1 MPTWTPGVPARVRG
15 DGVSVL
21 RTVHPAWRWV
31 YPPFL
36 ALTAAST
43 VILFAVATE
52 TDDTF
57 AWTVQ
62 PAVSAAFLGAGYA
75 SGFVLIA
82 LTTRVRVWAGAR
94 IALVTVFAFVLCT
107 LATTLA
113 HLDRFH
119 FGRGGL
125 AGAAAW
131 LWLVVYLVVPVGM
144 GVAFWLQR
152 GVPGDDPPVRHPLPT
167 ALTVLLGVQAVV
179 LVVVGAAILVDPER
193 VAGGWPWVLTPLT
206 GRAVGAWCLPLGLAA
221 ALAVRERDAWRLR
234 AAAVTYVVLGVLHA
248 TVLVR
253 FRDDIAWDRWGTWA
267 YLAVLASM
275 VVAGTWGWAL
285 GVGAAPPGAGADRP
299 ASTAGGT
306 VGA

>member
-1 MPTWTPGVPARVRG
+1 M
-15 DGVSVL
+15 SVL

-43 VILFAVATE
+43 VILFAIATE

-82 LTTRVRVWAGAR
+82 LTTREHLWSGAR
-94 IALVTVFAFVLCT
+94 IALVTVLAFVLCT
-107 LATTLA
+107 VATTLA

-119 FGRGGL
+119 FGRSGL

-131 LWLVVYLVVPVGM
+131 LWLVVYLVVPVAM
-144 GVAFWLQR
+144 GVAFWFQYR
-152 GVPGDDPPVRHPLPT
+152 VPGHDPAVQRPLPMVARV
-167 ALTVLLGVQAVV
+167 ALVVQAVV
-179 LVVVGAAILVDPER
+179 LVLAGVALLVDPER
-193 VAGGWPWVLTPLT
+193 VAEGWPWALTPLT
-206 GRAVGAWCLPLGLAA
+206 ARAVGAWCLPLGLAA

-253 FRDDIAWDRWGTWA
+253 FHDDIAWDRSGTWA

-275 VVAGTWGWAL
+275 VVVGAWGWVL
-285 GVGAAPPGAGADRP
+285 GRGAAPATLPR
-299 ASTAGGT
+299 SV
-306 VGA
+306 VGHSEG

>member
-1 MPTWTPGVPARVRG
+1 M
-15 DGVSVL
+15 SVL

-43 VILFAVATE
+43 VILFAIATE

-82 LTTRVRVWAGAR
+82 LTTREHLWSGAR
-94 IALVTVFAFVLCT
+94 IALVTVLAFVLCT
-107 LATTLA
+107 VATTLA

-119 FGRGGL
+119 FGRSGL

-131 LWLVVYLVVPVGM
+131 LWLAVYLVVPVAM

-152 GVPGDDPPVRHPLPT
+152 RVPGRDPAVQRPLPIAARA
-167 ALTVLLGVQAVV
+167 ALAVQAVV
-179 LVVVGAAILVDPER
+179 LVVVGAALLVDPES
-193 VAGGWPWVLTPLT
+193 VAAGWPWALTPLT

-221 ALAVRERDAWRLR
+221 AMAVVERDAWRLR

-253 FRDDIAWDRWGTWA
+253 FHDDIAWDRRGTWA

-275 VVAGTWGWAL
+275 VVVGAWGWAL
-285 GVGAAPPGAGADRP
+285 GQGLAPPEISGARPGP
-299 ASTAGGT
+299 ASGG
-306 VGA
+306 VPA